1 MMTSSEVAALK
12 STTPTPAPAPAPAP
26 GLHVLPRSIPEAFAA
41 LTPIASVLL
50 DSTCNILQVSARYL
64 TFNDLTSDDCIGRNV
79 FHLVKSKALVPGLV
93 SLQLVIDR
101 AIETKNVAVTSTSEY
116 RDGRPFF
123 SSLRAVPIFEHDVLL
138 YMLLEVQDTTAEHER
153 RVALNDQL
161 DTNDTYK
168 VLVDTVK
175 DYAIFM
181 LDTKGNVRTWNAGA
195 ALLKGYK
202 PEEIIGKHFSIFYGE
217 EDKIAEK
224 PRKELDICLRESK
237 VEDEGWRYKK
247 DGTRF
252 WANVSLISQSMIPG
266 VSCLVRCLSYSY
278 LLRVKQLPRTLP
290 DSDFYFGRPIL
301 IR

>member
-1 MMTSSEVAALK
+1 MMTSSEAALNSI
-12 STTPTPAPAPAPAP
+12 STTPTPTP

-50 DSTCNILQVSARYL
+50 DSTFRIIQASARYL
-64 TFNDLTSDDCIGRNV
+64 TFNNLTSDECTGHNV
-79 FHLVKSKALVPGLV
+79 FDLVKSKALVPGLL

-123 SSLRAVPIFEHDVLL
+123 ASLRAVPIFEHDVLL
-138 YMLLEVQDTTAEHER
+138 YMLLEVQDNTAEHER
-153 RVALNDQL
+153 RLALNDQL

-217 EDKIAEK
+217 EDIIAEK
-224 PRKELDICLRESK
+224 PRKELEICLRESK

-247 DGTRF
+247 DGSRF
-252 WANVSLISQSMIPG
+252 WANVSLISRSMIQCAPCL
-266 VSCLVRCLSYSY
+266 VSCLHYCY
-278 LLRVKQLPRTLP
+278 LLRRKQLPYTGQFR
-290 DSDFYFGRPIL
+290 FYLGRPIL
-301 IR
+301 IQ